1 MGMRRG
7 LHGPELLRRDVPDS
21 SGGPVGFRVESV
33 REPEVRPHD
42 GLSPDR
48 RYHSAF
54 EPGCS
59 MGVLSALLS
68 GRCDR
73 LLATDIVASVVE
85 RAGERCRIFPG
96 VRVEERAIPEAWPE
110 GPFDLVVLSEIAYY
124 FDAEA
129 LADVMARMVGST
141 LPGATVVAVHWSGET
156 NYPLSGDAAHRILAE
171 DPCLEPFVHHL
182 EPEFVLDV
190 WRTHS

>member
-1 MGMRRG
+1 
-7 LHGPELLRRDVPDS
+7 
-21 SGGPVGFRVESV
+21 
-33 REPEVRPHD
+33 
-42 GLSPDR
+42 
-48 RYHSAF
+48 
-54 EPGCS
+54 